1 MFWAGAERAEFVEH
15 GMGTC
20 EVAAEQGGA
29 VPGGSSGPVLGQ
41 FFLPGFNKCMEDTP
55 TIYNFKKNMYRFKEP

>member
-1 MFWAGAERAEFVEH
+1 MFRAGAERAEFVEH

-29 VPGGSSGPVLGQ
+29 LPGGSSSPVLGQ
-41 FFLPGFNKCMEDTP
+41 FFLPGFNRKCMEDIP
-55 TIYNFKKNMYRFKEP
+55 FPKKESIGLRNQP